1 MISSSCV
8 SSRCEVSVTFNSVT
22 LLESNWKII
31 ELNLKI
37 ISSDLRNTKFVLI
50 STTEELNIKKQMYI
64 SKSLFA
70 SLTVSKGFHIH
81 IHNCVLNGTT
91 RFAVTL
97 INIIRCNLT
106 LNNVTFFNHIKY
118 DKAPVA
124 INSLE
129 SQINM
134 EFVNFTQNYATYG
147 IIKASN
153 HSHVFVENS
162 VFENNGIYMLT
173 SGVFILQY
181 NSLLSISHCK
191 FTNNKASKG
200 SCVQAFHKI
209 TLIVK
214 NSTFLSCSAFM
225 GVTIFYQ
232 DSYSNIE
239 TQSVEYIHRNAERKT
254 PGNDETKVILL
265 ASSFRD
271 NTGIVGG
278 ALYFEGSFIS
288 ININSCIFDT
298 NGGYKTAGAI
308 FVQGKSQKTAKMGIY
323 YCNFINNYS
332 YYSAILYIIGTVVEI
347 DNSTFSWNSCT
358 TMSVL
363 NNSIVTMRNSIF
375 KHAASVLSIIDIQN
389 SVILDINESSLQS
402 ICLPFG
408 FDGFFIFVR
417 KRSSVNI
424 RKSYFGNVHE
434 CVSYMGLFAIDSLS
448 NFTMTDSIMEN
459 SQGNTL
465 RALVESNNSSAI
477 FNNCTFLKSDGFSV
491 SHNSRLQI
499 SNSTITGT
507 QDTVQSGAFI
517 EIFDNSHL
525 NLTNCRILD
534 NALTTK
540 KLILVQLNSSFTFS
554 HGLYARNRVST
565 HIAIFDGRLNI
576 TNITF
581 VNNTVLENKYNSVAL
596 LMANNTIALINISYF
611 HSIVVYCQSGS
622 LMKFFRSNILL
633 TKSDAVHNT
642 MKKCNH
648 IKSNAFIDVDSSEKT
663 SLVDSNFSYN
673 RIESLFFSNVYFV
686 LNIRSSIRHT
696 KSYLRIDNCTFQN
709 SDQALLTVSTTSDIV
724 IRDSFFTFE
733 EGSTIFSNPY
743 FQLYGVD
750 TLRLWNTT
758 FKDIG
763 NGLML
768 LFQYE
773 FTHPERTELLT
784 LGSNFTQQGSTLQSN
799 SYDFLQK
806 AESMNRSI
814 IATSYFFKLYHEE
827 TKYAASEYAQF
838 NPCRTEDFSIF
849 LGIKLIFLAH
859 LLNKSRKIQY
869 VWHGF
874 FNGMWVTNIDLTFGT
889 TSNTDLG

>member
-1 MISSSCV
+1 MISSSCL

-22 LLESNWKII
+22 LLESNWTII

-37 ISSDLRNTKFVLI
+37 ISSDLRNTNFILI
-50 STTEELNIKKQMYI
+50 SPTEELNIKKLIYI
-64 SKSLFA
+64 SNSSFG
-70 SLTVSKGFHIH
+70 SLTVSKGFQIH
-81 IHNCVLNGTT
+81 IHNCVLNGTA
-91 RFAVTL
+91 RFTATL
-97 INIIRCNLT
+97 INVIRCKLT

-118 DKAPVA
+118 DKGPIA

-134 EFVNFTQNYATYG
+134 KFVNFTQNYATCG

-153 HSHVFVENS
+153 HSHILVENS

-173 SGVFILQY
+173 SGVFIVQY
-181 NSLLSISHCK
+181 NSLLSLSNCMFK
-191 FTNNKASKG
+191 NNKASKG
-200 SCVQAFHKI
+200 LCVQASHNI
-209 TLIVK
+209 TLVVK
-214 NSTFLSCSAFM
+214 NSNFSSCPAFM

-239 TQSVEYIHRNAERKT
+239 TQSVGYIHRNAERKT
-254 PGNDETKVILL
+254 LGNVGTKVFLL
-265 ASSFRD
+265 GSSFRD

-278 ALYFEGSFIS
+278 ALYFEGSFIT
-288 ININSCIFDT
+288 ININGCIFET
-298 NGGYKTAGAI
+298 NGGYKTGGAI
-308 FVQGKSQKTAKMGIY
+308 LVNGKSQENAKMGIY
-323 YCNFINNYS
+323 HCSFINNYS
-332 YYSAILYIIGTVVEI
+332 YYSAVLYIIGTVVEI

-358 TMSVL
+358 TMSVS
-363 NNSIVTMRNSIF
+363 NNSIVIMRKSIF
-375 KHAASVLSIIDIQN
+375 THAVSVFSIIDIQN
-389 SVILDINESSLQS
+389 SVILDISESTLQS
-402 ICLPFG
+402 ICTPFG

-417 KRSSVNI
+417 KRSSLNV

-459 SQGNTL
+459 RQGNTL
-465 RALVESNNSSAI
+465 RALVESKNSNAI

-499 SNSTITGT
+499 INSTITGT
-507 QDTVQSGAFI
+507 QETVQSGAFI

-525 NLTNCRILD
+525 NLTNCIILD

-565 HIAIFDGRLNI
+565 HIAIFDGILKI

-581 VNNTVLENKYNSVAL
+581 VNNTVLENKYDSVAL
-596 LMANNTIALINISYF
+596 LMANNTIVFINISYF
-611 HSIVVYCQSGS
+611 HSMIVCCQSGS
-622 LMKFFRSNILL
+622 LMKFSRSNIMV
-633 TKSDAVHNT
+633 TGSDVVHNV

-648 IKSNAFIDVDSSEKT
+648 IKTNTFIDVDLSEKT
-663 SLVDSNFSYN
+663 SLVDSNFSCN
-673 RIESLFFSNVYFV
+673 RIESLFFSNIYFV
-686 LNIRSSIRHT
+686 LNVKSPIRHAN
-696 KSYLRIDNCTFQN
+696 SYLRIDNCTFQN
-709 SDQALLTVSTTSDIV
+709 SDQAFLTVSTTSDV
-724 IRDSFFTFE
+724 MIRDSFFTFE
-733 EGSTIFSNPY
+733 EGRTIFSNPY
-743 FQLYGVD
+743 FRLYGVD

-768 LFQYE
+768 QFQYDV
-773 FTHPERTELLT
+773 THPKRTELLT

-827 TKYAASEYAQF
+827 TKYAASEYGRF
-838 NPCRTEDFSIF
+838 NPFKTEEISIIPS
-849 LGIKLIFLAH
+849 IKLMFWVH

-869 VWHGF
+869 
-874 FNGMWVTNIDLTFGT
+874 I
-889 TSNTDLG
+889 